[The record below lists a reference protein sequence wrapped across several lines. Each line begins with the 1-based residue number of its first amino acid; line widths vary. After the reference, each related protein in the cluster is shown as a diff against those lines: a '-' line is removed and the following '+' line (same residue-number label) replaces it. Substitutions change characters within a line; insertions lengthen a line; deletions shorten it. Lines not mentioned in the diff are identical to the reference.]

1 MAASLSWLEQNWL
14 NLLQTLGII
23 GSGLLTTAAFHR
35 ETRARKLG
43 YFLSLAQQHRELWNE
58 AHRRPEL
65 ARIFQREA
73 DLVANPVSVAES
85 EFLNLVIV
93 HFHTGWLFAKDTA
106 FLDHETIATDA
117 RTFFTLPLPLAVW
130 NTTRAARDP
139 KFIRFMEEAFG
150 AEADGPASR

>member
-23 GSGLLTTAAFHR
+23 GSGLLTTAALRR

-43 YFLSLAQQHRELWNE
+43 YFLSLAQQHRELWSE

-65 ARIFQREA
+65 TRIFQREA
-73 DLVANPVSVAES
+73 DLVANPVSVVEE

-106 FLDHETIATDA
+106 FLEHEAIATDA
-117 RTFFTLPLPLAVW
+117 RTFFSLPLPQAVW
-130 NTTRAARDP
+130 NSTRAAREP

-150 AEADGPASR
+150 AAAGHHVLR